1 MGHAGLTAAQEELS
15 AWGGVGLT
23 TFCKLTNKK
32 MYLGPEKKKGTKKE
46 RKKMKNK
53 KTKPRFHDLST
64 ENKLFPLYFDIM

>member
-1 MGHAGLTAAQEELS
+1 
-15 AWGGVGLT
+15 
-23 TFCKLTNKK
+23 